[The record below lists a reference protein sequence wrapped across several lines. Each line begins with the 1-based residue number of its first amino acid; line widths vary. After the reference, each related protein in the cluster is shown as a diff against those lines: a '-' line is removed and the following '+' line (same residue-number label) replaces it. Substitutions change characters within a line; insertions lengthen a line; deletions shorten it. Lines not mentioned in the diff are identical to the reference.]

1 MFCNALIGS
10 EFETPSGTLT
20 TLRIRTHSQENG
32 SPPRKSPVYCFHSF
46 TYGAGESVEG
56 EVDESGPSVQTS
68 SIWKDQSYDGDS
80 PNVWHTRTVVESEE
94 DNGSPT
100 FRCAWKWEIETGDF
114 AKSTY
119 VVQAV

>member
-32 SPPRKSPVYCFHSF
+32 SPPRKSPVYCYHSF
-46 TYGAGESVEG
+46 TYGVGESVEG
-56 EVDESGPSVQTS
+56 EVDESGPSAQTS
-68 SIWKDQSYDGDS
+68 SIWEDQSYDGDS

-114 AKSTY
+114 ALSTY
-119 VVQAV
+119 VV